1 MAKLDDTTINAL
13 AGIAT
18 QLGTVLGNSQIGPVA
33 NAAAALAKLLDGN
46 GPVAADI
53 AATLRAAVETYEAKV
68 FAALDRAA
76 GDGDDGA

>member
-1 MAKLDDTTINAL
+1 MPRLDDTTINAL
-13 AGIAT
+13 AGIAG
-18 QLGTVLGNSQIGPVA
+18 QLGEVLGNGSIGTVA

-46 GPVAADI
+46 GPVAVDVAEALRSAI
-53 AATLRAAVETYEAKV
+53 RAREAAV